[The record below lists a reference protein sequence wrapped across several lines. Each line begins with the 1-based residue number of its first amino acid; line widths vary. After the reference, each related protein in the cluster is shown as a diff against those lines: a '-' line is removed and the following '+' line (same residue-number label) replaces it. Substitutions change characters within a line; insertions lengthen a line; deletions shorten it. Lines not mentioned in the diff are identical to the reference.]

1 MGLFDTYRNAIG
13 RMQGSIDR
21 IGGGAL
27 PMAFAKIYPGGLPGF
42 LDRLR
47 GAGHGAAVDS
57 WIGSGVNASLPP
69 EAYAALLSPEA
80 RARFSTDLGIPEARV
95 PAALAE
101 FLPGAVDRQSP
112 DGTLAPQMQFST
124 QVA

>member
-1 MGLFDTYRNAIG
+1 MGLFDGFRDVLA
-13 RMQGSIDR
+13 RAELSIDR
-21 IGGGAL
+21 IGGGGL
-27 PMAFAKIYPGGLPGF
+27 PMAFAKIHPGGLPGF

-47 GAGHGAAVDS
+47 EAGHGPAVDS
-57 WIGSGVNASLPP
+57 WLGSGANGALPP

-80 RARFSTDLGIPEARV
+80 LARFATELGIPATRV
-95 PAALAE
+95 PTVLAA
-101 FLPGAVDRQSP
+101 FLPGAIDRQSP